1 METKNIK
8 GTIFENY
15 KPRSDLPALVEKCMN
30 MVNLSAQELEL
41 EKFITHDVPL
51 PEINKAFEY
60 LIKGESLRCVICM
73 E

>member
-1 METKNIK
+1 METKSIK

-30 MVNLSAQELEL
+30 RQELEL

-51 PEINKAFEY
+51 YEIKKAFEY
-60 LIKGESLRCVICM
+60 LIKGESLQCVIRM